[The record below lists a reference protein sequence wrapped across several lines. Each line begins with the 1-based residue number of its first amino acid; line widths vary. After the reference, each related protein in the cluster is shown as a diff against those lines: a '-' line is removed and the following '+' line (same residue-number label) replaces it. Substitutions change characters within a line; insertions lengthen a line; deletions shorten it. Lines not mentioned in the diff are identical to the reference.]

1 MNKLTPVFIGK
12 VTDGKLIIPHRK
24 VFDEYLLNLK
34 GDVTIEVK
42 QWSNR
47 RSLDQNA
54 FYWLYLGLI
63 ASETGD
69 NINDLHEFF
78 KRKILPPRFTKVMG
92 EPVKLPAS
100 TTELSKVDFGEY
112 MEQICALTSV
122 PIPDPNL
129 IKS

>member
-1 MNKLTPVFIGK
+1 
-12 VTDGKLIIPHRK
+12 
-24 VFDEYLLNLK
+24 
-34 GDVTIEVK
+34 
-42 QWSNR
+42 
-47 RSLDQNA
+47 
-54 FYWLYLGLI
+54 LI

-78 KRKILPPRFTKVMG
+78 KRKILPPRFTEVMG
-92 EPVKLPAS
+92 EKVKLPAS
-100 TTELSKVDFGEY
+100 TTDLSKVDFGEY